1 MNVKHLIDRAVREY
15 PNHMAVVYKDIRRT
29 FRELDRRVNSLAR
42 ALRSLGLR
50 KGDRVGI
57 LLRNCCEFIEIDFAL
72 SKTGIVRVPLNARLT
87 GSDHEY
93 MLNDA
98 EAETLIY
105 GEGFREVVKAIRPR
119 LQRVK
124 RFIEVS
130 EGLSREDRSE
140 ALDYEAL
147 IQANPSDETPQ
158 AEIDEEDLH
167 TLFYT
172 SGTTGKPKGAMLTQK
187 SWANVAINL
196 LLDYGPVTESDVI
209 LNTQPLSHGA
219 GFFVLPYFVRGAT
232 NVLIPEFKPSLVF
245 ETIEREK
252 VTVLKLVPSML
263 YQLLDAPEKT
273 RYNLTSLHSI
283 IYGGSPIAVP
293 RLIEALRFFGQK
305 LVQLYGQAE
314 APMCISTLSKSDH
327 LLEGSPEVLKRLSSA
342 GKPCVNVEVRVVN
355 EEGKDLRPGEVG
367 EVIVRGYHIMK
378 GYWKLPEATAEV
390 LRDGWVHTGDLGY
403 FDEGGFLFLVDRKR
417 DVIISGAFN
426 IYPKEIEDVIVTH
439 PKVKEAAVIGVP
451 DEKWG
456 EAVKAV
462 VVPKEGVEIDPE
474 EIIEHCRQHL
484 ASFKKPK
491 SVDFVKELPR
501 NPYGKVQKTVLR
513 EPYWKGLDRRIH

>member
-1 MNVKHLIDRAVREY
+1 MNVRHLIVRAVQENPDRL
-15 PNHMAVVYKDIRRT
+15 ALVYKDMRRT
-29 FRELDRRVNSLAR
+29 FSELNERANRLA
-42 ALRSLGLR
+42 SGLLESGIR
-50 KGDRVGI
+50 KGDRVGM
-57 LLRNCCEFIEIDFAL
+57 LLKNCCEFIEIDLAL

-87 GSDHEY
+87 GTDHDH
-93 MLNDA
+93 MLNDS
-98 EAETLIY
+98 EANTLIF
-105 GEGFREVVKAIRPR
+105 GEGFAEVVQAIRPNLKTVTR
-119 LQRVK
+119 W
-124 RFIEVS
+124 ICVS
-130 EGLSREDRSE
+130 EGVSGKRPLQ
-140 ALDYEAL
+140 ALDYESL
-147 IQANPSDETPQ
+147 IQKGSPEEPSG
-158 AEIDEEDLH
+158 EIEEEDLH

-196 LLDYGPVTESDVI
+196 VLDYGPVGKEDVI

-219 GFFVLPYFVRGAT
+219 GFFVLPFFIRGGT
-232 NVLIPEFKPSLVF
+232 NVLIPEFKPSIVF

-263 YQLLDAPEKT
+263 YQLMEAPEKT
-273 RYNLTSLHSI
+273 QYNLESLHSV

-293 RLIEALRFFGQK
+293 RLVEAVKFFGKK

-314 APMCISTLSKSDH
+314 APMCISTLSRGDH
-327 LLEGSPEVLKRLSSA
+327 ILEGPEEKVKRLGSA
-342 GKPCVNVEVRVVN
+342 GKPCLNVEVRIVN
-355 EEGKDLRPGEVG
+355 EEGRGLAAGEVG

-390 LRDGWVHTGDLGY
+390 LRDGWIHTGDLGY
-403 FDEGGFLFLVDRKR
+403 FDSRGYIFLVDRKR

-439 PKVKEAAVIGVP
+439 PKVKEAAVIGIP
-451 DEKWG
+451 DDKWG

-462 VVPKEGVEIDPE
+462 VVPKEGTRIEGQ
-474 EIIEHCRQHL
+474 EIIDYCRDHM

-491 SVDFVKELPR
+491 SVDIVKELPR
-501 NPYGKVQKTVLR
+501 NPYGKVEKTKLR
-513 EPYWKGLDRRIH
+513 APFWMGYERRIH